1 MMETTLPLA
10 PDPWATVRA
19 LNPAPLR
26 EQLAT
31 LRRENAALRAQD
43 AALQARIHELAA
55 RLGQNASNSSHLPS
69 SDPPQAPP
77 KRRAVPSGRKRGG
90 NPDTAGPT
98 ARCCRSNRWMSS

>member
-1 MMETTLPLA
+1 MSETTLLLA
-10 PDPWATVRA
+10 PDWWATV
-19 LNPAPLR
+19 PAPDLAALL
-26 EQLAT
+26 EQVAP